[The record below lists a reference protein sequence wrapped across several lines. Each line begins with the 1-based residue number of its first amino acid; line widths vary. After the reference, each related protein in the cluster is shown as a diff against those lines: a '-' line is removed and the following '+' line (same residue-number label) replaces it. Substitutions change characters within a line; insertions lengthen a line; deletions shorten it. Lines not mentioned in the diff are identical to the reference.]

1 MEQESRRAGM
11 NHSMWIISGCCGW
24 IIGIGISRG
33 EAGILFPGIIT
44 LIVCLLIAGG
54 VLNP

>member
-1 MEQESRRAGM
+1 M

-24 IIGIGISRG
+24 IVGIGISRG
-33 EAGILFPGIIT
+33 EARILVPGIIA
-44 LIVCLLIAGG
+44 LIVCLLITGG

>member
-1 MEQESRRAGM
+1 M